1 MRRKTHKKQKLSA
14 VERKQKNLQRL
25 QKKTVTT
32 TLTNMGFSHISG
44 VDGKNIVF
52 KGRTTEMDDM
62 FVYKNLIL
70 LVEYTIDSNPGTHL
84 LKKNYFYERVNENN
98 AEFINQLLLEE
109 RFTCFKN
116 YFDEK
121 IEPEYSV
128 EELMVKVLYCSHIDI
143 SDEHIRLVNPAAQN
157 ENVIIYD
164 KNISRYF
171 SLMAKGIK
179 RSAIYEF
186 FEFMSIPLDKVN
198 LERKGGETTYD
209 GYLLPETRSK
219 FNTGYK
225 VLTFYIDAETL
236 LHRSNVFRQN
246 SWRDTANGASYQR
259 IINATKIGKMRE
271 YLYNEKRVFVNNI
284 IGSVSI
290 DDLTLSFNDM
300 ILDFDDN
307 GSVKNM
313 SITDVIPVKIK
324 IKDKCNIIRL
334 IDGQHRTY
342 SYFEGDDKYE
352 QVISVQRKKQNLLLT
367 IVVFP
372 KITTETA
379 RVQFEA
385 QLFQEIN
392 SEQTNV
398 SSNLTQEIACL
409 LNPFSTTAIAKKV
422 LQNLARR
429 NRTLVDRV
437 MLNPLDG
444 DSALLKTASI
454 VSYGLSPLIKVGE
467 GKDDSIYAIWDN
479 PDKALLKDAK
489 DYKLLEQYIDF
500 CVSIIDE
507 LLSAVKMNLNTVS
520 WTVYSKKNPTGFLSV
535 TSVNGLLNLL
545 RLLIQNNLAMG
556 RDYYKER
563 LHDIEMH
570 DIRKY
575 KSSQYRSMGVDLYD
589 AYFKQR

>member
-1 MRRKTHKKQKLSA
+1 MRRKTRKKQKLSA
-14 VERKQKNLQRL
+14 AERKQRNLQRL
-25 QKKTVTT
+25 QKKNIST
-32 TLTNMGFSHISG
+32 TLTNMGFIHITG
-44 VDGKNIVF
+44 VDGKNFEF
-52 KGRTTEMDDM
+52 KGRTTEMDDL

-70 LVEYTIDSNPGTHL
+70 LVEYTIDSDPGTHL
-84 LKKNYFYERVNENN
+84 LKKNYFYERVNESN
-98 AEFINQLLLEE
+98 AEFIRHLLAEE
-109 RFTCFKN
+109 RFESFKK
-116 YFDEK
+116 YYDEK

-128 EELMVKVLYCSHIDI
+128 EELMVKILYCSHIDL
-143 SDEHIRLVNPAAQN
+143 SEEHIRMVNPLLQN
-157 ENVIIYD
+157 ENVVIYD
-164 KNISRYF
+164 KNIARYF
-171 SLMAKGIK
+171 LLTAKGIK

-186 FEFMSIPLDKVN
+186 FEFMSIPFDKVN
-198 LERKGGETTYD
+198 LERKGGETSYD

-236 LHRSNVFRQN
+236 LQRSNVFRQN
-246 SWRDTANGASYQR
+246 SWRDTASGASYQR
-259 IINATKIGKMRE
+259 IINVSKIGKMRE

-290 DDLTLSFNDM
+290 DDLSLFYND
-300 ILDFDDN
+300 LLLEFDDN
-307 GSVKNM
+307 GIVKNKT
-313 SITDVIPVKIK
+313 ITDVIPVKIK
-324 IKDKCNIIRL
+324 IKDKCNIVRL

-342 SYFEGDDKYE
+342 SYYEGNDKYE
-352 QVISVQRKKQNLLLT
+352 DVISIQRKKQNLLLT

-372 KITTETA
+372 KSITETA

-392 SEQTNV
+392 SEQTSV

-422 LQNLARR
+422 LQNMARR

-437 MLNPLDG
+437 LLNPLDG
-444 DSALLKTASI
+444 DKTLLKTASI
-454 VSYGLSPLIKVGE
+454 VSYGLSPLIKVGD
-467 GKDDSIYAIWDN
+467 GKNDSIYAIWDN
-479 PDKALLKDAK
+479 PDKALLKDEK
-489 DYKLLEQYIDF
+489 DYKLLEQYIEF

-507 LLSAVKMNLNTVS
+507 MLSAVKMNLHITT
-520 WTVYSKKNPTGFLSV
+520 WTVYSKKNPSGFLSV

-545 RLLIQNNLAMG
+545 RILIENKQVLG

-563 LHDIEMH
+563 LHDIEKH

-575 KSSQYRSMGVDLYD
+575 KSSQYRSMGIDLYNC
-589 AYFKQR
+589 YFKQS